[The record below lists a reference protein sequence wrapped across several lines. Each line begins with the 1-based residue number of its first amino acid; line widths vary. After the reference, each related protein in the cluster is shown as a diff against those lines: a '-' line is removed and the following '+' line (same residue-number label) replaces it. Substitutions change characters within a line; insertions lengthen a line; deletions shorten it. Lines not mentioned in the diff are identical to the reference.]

1 VAEALILD
9 SEAVTALARA
19 SQRSVLAERSRAVVQ
34 VAYEKGALVRI
45 PCARARRGMPR
56 RSD

>member
-19 SQRSVLAERSRAVVQ
+19 SRAVVQ